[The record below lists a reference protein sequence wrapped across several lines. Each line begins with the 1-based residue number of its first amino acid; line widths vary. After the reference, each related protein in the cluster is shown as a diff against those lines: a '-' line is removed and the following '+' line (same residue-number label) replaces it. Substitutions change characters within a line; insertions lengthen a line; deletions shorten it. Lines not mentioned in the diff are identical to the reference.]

1 MQQKRDRSLR
11 EMETGSESYESG
23 GEEGMEI
30 LEEEE
35 EEEEDKELD
44 FRKLCLQEGWMA
56 DDGEEEEEEHEL
68 QGSQLAVARASVE
81 TTTTI
86 PAWEEEDLG
95 MGELEK
101 ACVTSSFSSSMLP
114 PLEKGGREKKILGK
128 SLQRK
133 NECIEE
139 SSLQMLD
146 SMSKPPPPPPP
157 PPAAAAADDDDDDN
171 GGAEMIEISPEK
183 STQLQVDHKGC
194 RHDTMETEVLDM
206 LTVDAEKETAAAAVM
221 DVVVSLPAHDI
232 KKQSNFSAVGKEE
245 EEEDHFQ
252 QFGNTNSLAEEE
264 AREVSSQ
271 QDVHD
276 PTSANEYPANCN
288 GVAVTEVKKVPE
300 VVELSTSCSPCI
312 PIVDDDCTAAANAL
326 AGKDESH
333 KEENLQ
339 QQRRRKKDG
348 DVEEERVVEGAVV
361 IVHHVQQC
369 DNNQLLKNHHRG
381 GVVAEEDPF
390 LMGNRMGC
398 CCLDAEAES
407 KHNRAENEGGAIR
420 AAASVADDGDEKDYG
435 GGGASSSSSSLL
447 YNSAS
452 FGNTCCD
459 NGVVVA
465 EEEDIKQEME
475 EEACNGEEDGD
486 RGIDVKSQKRK
497 YVGEAEAKQ
506 KQQQVC
512 KLQNELLQEGF
523 MLAECPPHTPLPPCG
538 GGGGGCAGDVQQSD
552 HCASVAKQN
561 QSMTHATSR
570 ARCVDA
576 KLRQPP
582 AVGFTAHQLGQLY
595 SLMHEHVQLLIQVF
609 ALSILEPAQQQ
620 TAIETHHMLVDLMQS
635 RDWMLMW
642 KKTAFPDFCFGL
654 PFIHPSVVVDNSNS
668 NSSSSSSSMCDPSP
682 ATKNPHSQ
690 VVAAVV
696 KLSEPTT
703 PDSVPSEIRNTHLQT
718 DNVPDLGR
726 SSNSQ
731 EKMLPLE
738 AASQTEH
745 RSSIPCPSV
754 SNVASVFPSSPSEWV
769 PKTCGSVQTL
779 LDVAPLRLVNEFLTD
794 IAQVVQNYRQ
804 QHVESGAYHAE
815 CERDTLFPTVKLQA
829 DHDLVAE
836 GGSSSKKKQSVALVP
851 KGISKSVRRFLPLF
865 NKGLFPN
872 KAPPA
877 TTANRMLFT
886 DAEDEL
892 LAMGMITYNTDWL
905 AIQQRFLPS
914 KSVHQIFVRQKNR
927 SCARSP
933 ENPIKAVRRMKSAP
947 FTAEEKECIE
957 EALKVYKYDWARIW
971 QFCVPHRDPVALPR
985 QWRIALGTQK
995 LYESHETNEEK
1006 RQAYETGRHLNTLT
1020 SSLRDE
1026 TPSSSMWV
1034 NDLIQG
1040 PVKCSGDGDTNDTED
1055 KEAHILNAFFAE
1067 WKPRSPLAWL
1077 AEGRPCMPE
1086 PSGALSSSSTIV
1098 SKTED
1103 HMKGGDVPT
1112 LPVLLPLPIPAAPM
1126 LPPIYPYSAYA
1137 PPIHTFPSRQQAKKW
1152 LVKLAPGLPSLKL
1165 PPTVQVLSQSKGGEH
1180 PKTVTHLGCSRG
1192 GAGSQVN
1199 LPGPQGIELTGS
1211 DAIPPIKPS
1220 TVLPPASSS
1229 RKASVQEEVVLGKRI
1244 KCDWQL
1250 PNPDLAPKRKC
1261 VENDAASINNQIAI
1275 QYNQA
1280 AASVRQQRQP
1290 PPPRSHPV
1298 VSQQQTA
1305 GRRSLKTLLMKP
1317 ASSSSPATRGRRTM
1331 PFPIATPPS
1340 DDIKVLAG
1348 QVPLHYQSPYF
1359 HPFFGAPPPT
1369 PIVSKTVCERPSL
1382 I

>member
-1 MQQKRDRSLR
+1 
-11 EMETGSESYESG
+11 METGSESYESG

-30 LEEEE
+30 LEE

-86 PAWEEEDLG
+86 PAWEEEELG
-95 MGELEK
+95 MGELEE
-101 ACVTSSFSSSMLP
+101 ACVTSSFSSSLPP
-114 PLEKGGREKKILGK
+114 PLEKGGSGKKILGK

-146 SMSKPPPPPPP
+146 SMSKPPPPL
-157 PPAAAAADDDDDDN
+157 PAAADDDGDDDDDDDN

-232 KKQSNFSAVGKEE
+232 KKQSNSSAVGKEE

-252 QFGNTNSLAEEE
+252 LFGNTNSLAEEE

-276 PTSANEYPANCN
+276 PTSANEHPANCN
-288 GVAVTEVKKVPE
+288 RVAVTEVKKVPK

-326 AGKDESH
+326 AGKDESY

-339 QQRRRKKDG
+339 QQRRRRKKDG
-348 DVEEERVVEGAVV
+348 NVEEERVVEGAVV
-361 IVHHVQQC
+361 IVLHAQQC
-369 DNNQLLKNHHRG
+369 DNNELLKNHHQG
-381 GVVAEEDPF
+381 GVVVEEDAF
-390 LMGNRMGC
+390 LMGNRMG

-420 AAASVADDGDEKDYG
+420 AAAIVADDGS
-435 GGGASSSSSSLL
+435 GGGASSSSSSSLL

-452 FGNTCCD
+452 FGNTRCD

-486 RGIDVKSQKRK
+486 RGIDIKSQKRK

-512 KLQNELLQEGF
+512 KLQNELLQEGI
-523 MLAECPPHTPLPPCG
+523 MLAECPPPTPLPPCG
-538 GGGGGCAGDVQQSD
+538 GGGGGCAGDVLQSD

-561 QSMTHATSR
+561 QSVTHATSR

-576 KLRQPP
+576 KLQQPP

-635 RDWMLMW
+635 RDWMLMR
-642 KKTAFPDFCFGL
+642 KKTAFPNFCFGL

-668 NSSSSSSSMCDPSP
+668 SSSSSSSMCDPSP

-690 VVAAVV
+690 VVAPVV

-718 DNVPDLGR
+718 DYIPDLGR

-754 SNVASVFPSSPSEWV
+754 SNAASVFPSSPSEWV
-769 PKTCGSVQTL
+769 PKTCGSVRTL
-779 LDVAPLRLVNEFLTD
+779 LDVAPLHLVNEFLTD
-794 IAQVVQNYRQ
+794 IAQ
-804 QHVESGAYHAE
+804 
-815 CERDTLFPTVKLQA
+815 
-829 DHDLVAE
+829 
-836 GGSSSKKKQSVALVP
+836 
-851 KGISKSVRRFLPLF
+851 GIYV
-865 NKGLFPN
+865 
-872 KAPPA
+872 
-877 TTANRMLFT
+877 
-886 DAEDEL
+886 
-892 LAMGMITYNTDWL
+892 
-905 AIQQRFLPS
+905 
-914 KSVHQIFVRQKNR
+914 
-927 SCARSP
+927 
-933 ENPIKAVRRMKSAP
+933 
-947 FTAEEKECIE
+947 
-957 EALKVYKYDWARIW
+957 
-971 QFCVPHRDPVALPR
+971 
-985 QWRIALGTQK
+985 
-995 LYESHETNEEK
+995 
-1006 RQAYETGRHLNTLT
+1006 
-1020 SSLRDE
+1020 
-1026 TPSSSMWV
+1026 
-1034 NDLIQG
+1034 
-1040 PVKCSGDGDTNDTED
+1040 
-1055 KEAHILNAFFAE
+1055 
-1067 WKPRSPLAWL
+1067 
-1077 AEGRPCMPE
+1077 CM
-1086 PSGALSSSSTIV
+1086 
-1098 SKTED
+1098 
-1103 HMKGGDVPT
+1103 
-1112 LPVLLPLPIPAAPM
+1112 
-1126 LPPIYPYSAYA
+1126 
-1137 PPIHTFPSRQQAKKW
+1137 
-1152 LVKLAPGLPSLKL
+1152 
-1165 PPTVQVLSQSKGGEH
+1165 
-1180 PKTVTHLGCSRG
+1180 
-1192 GAGSQVN
+1192 
-1199 LPGPQGIELTGS
+1199 
-1211 DAIPPIKPS
+1211 
-1220 TVLPPASSS
+1220 
-1229 RKASVQEEVVLGKRI
+1229 
-1244 KCDWQL
+1244 
-1250 PNPDLAPKRKC
+1250 
-1261 VENDAASINNQIAI
+1261 
-1275 QYNQA
+1275 
-1280 AASVRQQRQP
+1280 
-1290 PPPRSHPV
+1290 
-1298 VSQQQTA
+1298 
-1305 GRRSLKTLLMKP
+1305 
-1317 ASSSSPATRGRRTM
+1317 
-1331 PFPIATPPS
+1331 
-1340 DDIKVLAG
+1340 
-1348 QVPLHYQSPYF
+1348 
-1359 HPFFGAPPPT
+1359 
-1369 PIVSKTVCERPSL
+1369 
-1382 I
+1382 

>member
-1 MQQKRDRSLR
+1 VPEEEMQQKRDRSLR

-35 EEEEDKELD
+35 EEDKELD

-56 DDGEEEEEEHEL
+56 DDGEEEEEEEEEEEHEL

-81 TTTTI
+81 KTTTI
-86 PAWEEEDLG
+86 PAWEEEELG
-95 MGELEK
+95 MGELEE
-101 ACVTSSFSSSMLP
+101 ACVTPFFSSSLPP

-139 SSLQMLD
+139 RSLQMLD
-146 SMSKPPPPPPP
+146 SMSKPTPP
-157 PPAAAAADDDDDDN
+157 PPAAADDDGDDDDDDN

-183 STQLQVDHKGC
+183 CTQLQVDHKGC

-232 KKQSNFSAVGKEE
+232 KKQSNSSAVGKE

-252 QFGNTNSLAEEE
+252 QFGNTNSLAEEA
-264 AREVSSQ
+264 AREVSLQ

-288 GVAVTEVKKVPE
+288 RVAVTEVKKVPE

-312 PIVDDDCTAAANAL
+312 SIVDDDCTAAANAL

-339 QQRRRKKDG
+339 QQRRRRRKKDG
-348 DVEEERVVEGAVV
+348 NVEEERVVEGAEV
-361 IVHHVQQC
+361 IVHHAQQC
-369 DNNQLLKNHHRG
+369 DKNELLKNHHRG
-381 GVVAEEDPF
+381 GVVAEEDAF
-390 LMGNRMGC
+390 LMDNRMGC

-407 KHNRAENEGGAIR
+407 EHNRAENEGGAIR
-420 AAASVADDGDEKDYG
+420 AAALVADDGDEKDYG
-435 GGGASSSSSSLL
+435 GGGALSSSSSLL

-452 FGNTCCD
+452 FGNTCRD

-486 RGIDVKSQKRK
+486 RGIDIKSQKRK

-512 KLQNELLQEGF
+512 KLQNELLQEGI
-523 MLAECPPHTPLPPCG
+523 MLAECPPPTPLPPCAG
-538 GGGGGCAGDVQQSD
+538 GGGSCVGDVQQSD

-561 QSMTHATSR
+561 QSVTHATSR

-668 NSSSSSSSMCDPSP
+668 SSSMCDPSL

-696 KLSEPTT
+696 KLSEPTS

-718 DNVPDLGR
+718 DNIPDLLR

-754 SNVASVFPSSPSEWV
+754 SNATSVFPNSPSEWV
-769 PKTCGSVQTL
+769 PKTCGSVPNT
-779 LDVAPLRLVNEFLTD
+779 A
-794 IAQVVQNYRQ
+794 
-804 QHVESGAYHAE
+804 G
-815 CERDTLFPTVKLQA
+815 C
-829 DHDLVAE
+829 
-836 GGSSSKKKQSVALVP
+836 GS
-851 KGISKSVRRFLPLF
+851 
-865 NKGLFPN
+865 
-872 KAPPA
+872 
-877 TTANRMLFT
+877 
-886 DAEDEL
+886 
-892 LAMGMITYNTDWL
+892 
-905 AIQQRFLPS
+905 
-914 KSVHQIFVRQKNR
+914 
-927 SCARSP
+927 
-933 ENPIKAVRRMKSAP
+933 
-947 FTAEEKECIE
+947 
-957 EALKVYKYDWARIW
+957 
-971 QFCVPHRDPVALPR
+971 
-985 QWRIALGTQK
+985 
-995 LYESHETNEEK
+995 
-1006 RQAYETGRHLNTLT
+1006 T
-1020 SSLRDE
+1020 SSC
-1026 TPSSSMWV
+1026 
-1034 NDLIQG
+1034 
-1040 PVKCSGDGDTNDTED
+1040 K
-1055 KEAHILNAFFAE
+1055 
-1067 WKPRSPLAWL
+1067 
-1077 AEGRPCMPE
+1077 
-1086 PSGALSSSSTIV
+1086 
-1098 SKTED
+1098 
-1103 HMKGGDVPT
+1103 
-1112 LPVLLPLPIPAAPM
+1112 
-1126 LPPIYPYSAYA
+1126 
-1137 PPIHTFPSRQQAKKW
+1137 
-1152 LVKLAPGLPSLKL
+1152 
-1165 PPTVQVLSQSKGGEH
+1165 
-1180 PKTVTHLGCSRG
+1180 
-1192 GAGSQVN
+1192 
-1199 LPGPQGIELTGS
+1199 
-1211 DAIPPIKPS
+1211 
-1220 TVLPPASSS
+1220 
-1229 RKASVQEEVVLGKRI
+1229 
-1244 KCDWQL
+1244 
-1250 PNPDLAPKRKC
+1250 
-1261 VENDAASINNQIAI
+1261 
-1275 QYNQA
+1275 
-1280 AASVRQQRQP
+1280 
-1290 PPPRSHPV
+1290 
-1298 VSQQQTA
+1298 
-1305 GRRSLKTLLMKP
+1305 
-1317 ASSSSPATRGRRTM
+1317 
-1331 PFPIATPPS
+1331 
-1340 DDIKVLAG
+1340 
-1348 QVPLHYQSPYF
+1348 
-1359 HPFFGAPPPT
+1359 
-1369 PIVSKTVCERPSL
+1369 
-1382 I
+1382 